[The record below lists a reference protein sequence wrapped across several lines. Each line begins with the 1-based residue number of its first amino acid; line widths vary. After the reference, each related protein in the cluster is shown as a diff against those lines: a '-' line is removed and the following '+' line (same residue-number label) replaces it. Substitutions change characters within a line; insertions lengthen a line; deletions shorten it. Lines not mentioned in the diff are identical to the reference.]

1 MIFTLGIL
9 IFSKLKISRLP
20 TGNILSNINLLQ
32 MFYQPRQP
40 SANKWAA
47 LCSFKVDAIYQKLIT
62 QYPGP
67 RGFLLFLL
75 GKFCDANRFFY
86 GHEALLGASISASRR
101 RFSNNKRQ
109 LKKKSLWD
117 KG

>member
-32 MFYQPRQP
+32 MIYEPRHP

-47 LCSFKVDAIYQKLIT
+47 LRSFKVDAIYQKLIT
-62 QYPGP
+62 RYPGP
-67 RGFLLFLL
+67 RGFLLFFL

-86 GHEALLGASISASRR
+86 GHEALLGASISVSRR
-101 RFSNNKRQ
+101 RFSN
-109 LKKKSLWD
+109 S